1 MPRRKS
7 GLENKCS
14 LHSLARPD
22 NCSSVPTTR
31 VSVRKIRTVGESG
44 TGNHCEMRLNAI
56 LPLMPVKTSDR
67 KLLRKQNSSRKGD
80 KEETKRKEEK
90 KGGEGTLHDVINDRI
105 QINT

>member
-1 MPRRKS
+1 
-7 GLENKCS
+7 
-14 LHSLARPD
+14 
-22 NCSSVPTTR
+22 
-31 VSVRKIRTVGESG
+31 
-44 TGNHCEMRLNAI
+44 MRFNAI

-90 KGGEGTLHDVINDRI
+90 KGGKKGTLHDVINERL